1 MNQIM
6 SWFTDK
12 LAPGMQKIFSNP
24 WVGAVASAMQK
35 ILPFILVGSVVSI
48 YNVPTGYELCEYLQL
63 RNDVPDC
70 ILYGRILRYGGTG
83 SSEIYNNSRTDFP
96 YCISD
101 GPLPDNGYAGEECS
115 DRENRIND
123 YRY

>member
-48 YNVPTGYELCEYLQL
+48 YNVFELPFSYHKSRDSGDLIQRSTSDIETVRRFLANQFSEML
-63 RNDVPDC
+63 FA
-70 ILYGRILRYGGTG
+70 ILNVTLASLILF
-83 SSEIYNNSRTDFP
+83 SNSTKVIER
-96 YCISD
+96 
-101 GPLPDNGYAGEECS
+101 
-115 DRENRIND
+115 D
-123 YRY
+123 YHARKYYT

>member
-35 ILPFILVGSVVSI
+35 ILPFILVGSV
-48 YNVPTGYELCEYLQL
+48 
-63 RNDVPDC
+63 
-70 ILYGRILRYGGTG
+70 
-83 SSEIYNNSRTDFP
+83 SRTDFP

-101 GPLPDNGYAGEECS
+101 GPLPDNGNAGEEYS

>member
-12 LAPGMQKIFSNP
+12 LAPGMQKIFSNL

-48 YNVPTGYELCEYLQL
+48 YNVFV
-63 RNDVPDC
+63 R
-70 ILYGRILRYGGTG
+70 
-83 SSEIYNNSRTDFP
+83 
-96 YCISD
+96 
-101 GPLPDNGYAGEECS
+101 
-115 DRENRIND
+115 
-123 YRY
+123 